1 MKCPVC
7 RNELKSEGFMIYV
20 DRVDNPI
27 STYHCEHCE
36 CHYELGPDGDKQV
49 WWKVTKLPI
58 IVDDSDAKY
67 KLYEIECVCT
77 GEVVS
82 EYPLG
87 EFERQRERFSY
98 MSSSYSQG
106 EGYQLVIAREDEFDE
121 VGCPTFDTDERV
133 LCHQGDCGPRF
144 HLEAAKRVKLWRD
157 VLGI

>member
-7 RNELKSEGFMIYV
+7 NNELEPTGYMVQAAEV
-20 DRVDNPI
+20 DTPT

-36 CHYELGPDGDKQV
+36 CNYELRPDEDKRA
-49 WWKVTKLPI
+49 WWKCTQLPI

-67 KLYEIECVCT
+67 RLYEIECVCT
-77 GEVVS
+77 GEVVN

-87 EFERQRERFSY
+87 EFEVQRERFSY
-98 MSSSYSQG
+98 MSSSYSDG
-106 EGYQLVIAREDEFDE
+106 EGYELVIAREDEFDN

-144 HLEAAKRVKLWRD
+144 HLEAAKNVKLWRD
-157 VLGI
+157 VLGV